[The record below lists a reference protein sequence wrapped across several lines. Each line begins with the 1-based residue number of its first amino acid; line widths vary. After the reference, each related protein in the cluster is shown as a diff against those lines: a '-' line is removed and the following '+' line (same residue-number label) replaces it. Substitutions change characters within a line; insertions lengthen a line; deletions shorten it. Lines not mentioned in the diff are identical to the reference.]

1 MRRDLNFLRASV
13 NYLGVIGR
21 ISTLL
26 LSLLLSCQAFGAL
39 ISSPQ
44 HTGSTLA
51 TAVSLPQQEQLQAD
65 RPPEAVPVEKAK
77 KTGSLRNR
85 LTQLGKASWY
95 GPGFHGK
102 PTASGEVFDQS
113 LMTAAHNTF
122 PLGSRA
128 KVTNLANGHSVEV
141 RINDRGPHAAGR
153 IIDLSRAAAG
163 ALGIVGPGV
172 ARVQVEVL
180 STAEG

>member
-1 MRRDLNFLRASV
+1 MRSDVNLSHTSV
-13 NYLGVIGR
+13 NCLSVTGR

-26 LSLLLSCQAFGAL
+26 LSLWLSCQAFGVL
-39 ISSPQ
+39 MESSQ
-44 HTGSTLA
+44 RYTAA
-51 TAVSLPQQEQLQAD
+51 TRARSVPLPGQEQLQAD
-65 RPPEAVPVEKAK
+65 RPPEAVQKTK
-77 KTGSLRNR
+77 KTVSLRNR
-85 LTQLGKASWY
+85 LMQLGKASWY

>member
-13 NYLGVIGR
+13 NYLSLTGR

-39 ISSPQ
+39 ISSQQ

-65 RPPEAVPVEKAK
+65 RPPEAVKKTK

-163 ALGIVGPGV
+163 ALGIVGLGV
-172 ARVQVEVL
+172 ARVQVEAL